1 MPTEL
6 LQTRIFGNAIGNAN
20 SAITAKANSGFSN
33 MVVLTNGGISAT
45 RVWEFPLALRVPDA
59 KFKVTILGAGGQGGG
74 CNVAGRV
81 ATGAGGGAG
90 GLLMVWFH
98 VLQGCYQ
105 LQYIVGVGGTTGTL
119 TTAGQNGSNTSLW
132 YWNGSYGSTA
142 DYIGNGGTGGGLS
155 TNVSTSIVGGAGGG
169 TNVPSGTVFRY
180 QARYLAIPGG
190 NGGGGGVQATNYS
203 NDACGAHAPLGL
215 GQGGPNTTASAAGSA
230 ATGYG
235 AGGGGATNGA
245 GGAGGDGLIIIEY

>member
-45 RVWEFPLALRVPDA
+45 RVWEFPLALQVPDA

-81 ATGAGGGAG
+81 ATGSGGGAG

-155 TNVSTSIVGGAGGG
+155 TNVSNISFAYP
-169 TNVPSGTVFRY
+169 N
-180 QARYLAIPGG
+180 ALAISISLSFSFA
-190 NGGGGGVQATNYS
+190 GVVILKLADLLQSLDNSVFALLIDSLMCFILYIFNRNQTYKFKNY
-203 NDACGAHAPLGL
+203 
-215 GQGGPNTTASAAGSA
+215 
-230 ATGYG
+230 
-235 AGGGGATNGA
+235 
-245 GGAGGDGLIIIEY
+245 